1 MLAAGLPQS
10 SRSIMKLSGL
20 TVDSTTLLLA
30 MAVDALNI
38 ANWMQS
44 RDGRHNTNR
53 PKRISKLL
61 LTKKDN
67 NDVQGFRDAVD
78 FEIARER
85 ILRNAKEVEHNGD

>member
-61 LTKKDN
+61 LAKKEN

-85 ILRNAKEVEHNGD
+85 ILRNAKRGGT